1 MTDAAARRPGWLLD
15 ERASAGR
22 ENLDVDHVARYDAK
36 EAWDA
41 SAEVR
46 LLESLGLDAGST
58 VLDLGAGTGQFT
70 LAVAPRCAR
79 VIAADVSQPMLER
92 LRSKVA
98 EAGFDNVE
106 TVEAGFVSYEHKGA
120 PVDVAYSRYA
130 LHHVP
135 DFWKARA
142 LVRLARCMR
151 PGGLL
156 RVWDI
161 VYSFAPEEADGR
173 IDSGAHPSPK
183 RAKKPT
189 GCAPMSRS
197 TSATST
203 PPSPGCSSHCSNAQA
218 STSKPPTTPTTA
230 SSPSTSRV
238 GARTRPRATPN
249 RRSRD
254 LGMPP
259 PIRGEAD
266 MAILNSPTTRSTH

>member
-156 RVWDI
+156 RLWDI

-173 IDSGAHPSPK
+173 IEQWCASIPETGEETDWVRADVEEHVRDEHSTFTWLLEPLLERSGFDIQATDYTDDGIF
-183 RAKKPT
+183 AKYL
-189 GCAPMSRS
+189 
-197 TSATST
+197 
-203 PPSPGCSSHCSNAQA
+203 
-218 STSKPPTTPTTA
+218 
-230 SSPSTSRV
+230 
-238 GARTRPRATPN
+238 AR
-249 RRSRD
+249 RR
-254 LGMPP
+254 
-259 PIRGEAD
+259 
-266 MAILNSPTTRSTH
+266 